1 MVHLLIELAGRLL
14 AADRAGD
21 GKGTR
26 MLTITTQQGKAIEI
40 VLQTELRDPLDAGTH
55 LRAFCHLHGSDHQ
68 RSLSIDKATG
78 WGHCFNATCEATV
91 LVAEWNP
98 ALANRLLETHSRRRS
113 ATDAP
118 ACSFTQQWRS
128 SPRFPAVV
136 RPPARLPPA
145 WQQEEVAILR
155 SLEEQ
160 MRAALAHAPRAQ
172 AYLEERKIPLELA
185 CATGVSYLPPTMLD
199 TSICAEKQ
207 RILQRWK
214 ERLIFPLASPAGKG
228 YIGRSLWR
236 WQPGMDENVH
246 KTLLEQEHAPK
257 RWIKTN
263 PAGWFGYDPGQ
274 LSKRLILVEGAFDR
288 LTLLAAGFQATDV
301 IALVGTAAQANW
313 FPAQVKSIILAL
325 DADEGGTDAMRRL
338 TDRLGRAGFRVRMC
352 PPPQDRWG
360 KDWNERWQR
369 IGSQCV
375 WPIYEAY
382 AAVLQSA

>member
-1 MVHLLIELAGRLL
+1 
-14 AADRAGD
+14 
-21 GKGTR
+21 

-40 VLQTELRDPLDAGTH
+40 VLQTELRDPLDVGTH

-113 ATDAP
+113 AAHAP
-118 ACSFTQQWRS
+118 TCLFTQQRRS
-128 SPRFPAVV
+128 SLRLPVDV
-136 RPPARLPPA
+136 RPAARLPPA
-145 WQQEEVAILR
+145 WQQEEVTLLL
-155 SLEEQ
+155 SLEKRMQ
-160 MRAALAHAPRAQ
+160 AALVHAPRAQ
-172 AYLEERKIPLELA
+172 AYLEERKIPLEVAL
-185 CATGVSYLPPTMLD
+185 ATGVGYLSPTMLD
-199 TSICAEKQ
+199 TTVCAEKK

-214 ERLIFPLASPAGKG
+214 ERLIFPLASPHGRG

-263 PAGWFGYDPGQ
+263 PAGWFGYVPEQ
-274 LSKRLILVEGAFDR
+274 LASSLILVEGAFDR
-288 LTLLAAGFQATDV
+288 LSLLAAGFQATDV

-313 FPAQVKSIILAL
+313 FPAQVQAVILAL
-325 DADEGGTDAMRRL
+325 DADEGGTAAMRRL
-338 TDRLGRAGFRVRMC
+338 ADRLERAGYRVRIC

-369 IGSQCV
+369 IGSQSV
-375 WPIYEAY
+375 WPLYEAY
-382 AAVLQSA
+382 ATLLQSA

>member
-1 MVHLLIELAGRLL
+1 
-14 AADRAGD
+14 
-21 GKGTR
+21 

-40 VLQTELRDPLDAGTH
+40 VLQTELRDPLDGGAH
-55 LRAFCHLHGSDHQ
+55 VRAYCHLHGSDHQ

-78 WGHCFNATCEATV
+78 WGHCFNAACEATV

-98 ALANRLLETHSRRRS
+98 VLANRLLETHSRRRS
-113 ATDAP
+113 AADAP
-118 ACSFTQQWRS
+118 TCSCMQQRRS
-128 SPRFPAVV
+128 SLRMPVDL

-145 WQQEEVAILR
+145 WQQEEVATLL

-160 MRAALAHAPRAQ
+160 LRAALAHSPRAQ

-185 CATGVSYLPPTMLD
+185 VATGVGYLPPTMLD
-199 TSICAEKQ
+199 VPADTKKKGY
-207 RILQRWK
+207 LQRWA

-236 WQPGMDENVH
+236 WQPGMDEKVH

-263 PAGWFGYDPGQ
+263 PAGWFGFDPEQ
-274 LSKRLILVEGAFDR
+274 LSDSLILVEGAFDR
-288 LTLLAAGFQATDV
+288 LTLLSASFQATEV
-301 IALVGTAAQANW
+301 VALVGTAAQASW

-338 TDRLGRAGFRVRMC
+338 ADRLVRAGFHVGLC

-360 KDWNERWQR
+360 KDWNERWHR
-369 IGSQCV
+369 IGSQSV
-375 WPIYEAY
+375 WPLYEAY
-382 AAVLQSA
+382 AALLQSA